1 MSDRDT
7 TTDTEATATAV
18 LLLGILS
25 IIFGPLLA
33 IWAWN
38 TLFGSL
44 LLIPYTLETWCA
56 IVIVKGLLQ
65 IKVSR

>member
-1 MSDRDT
+1 M
-7 TTDTEATATAV
+7 